1 MTREDLKALIILRW
15 AGLLLLLALWFD
27 WITRAE
33 IVIALLYFILF
44 ALIWIVEILLK
55 NQKNNE

>member
-1 MTREDLKALIILRW
+1 MTREDLKALIIFRW
-15 AGLLLLLALWFD
+15 AGLLLILAFWFD

-44 ALIWIVEILLK
+44 ALIWIAEILLK